1 MSIKLNAQSGGSVAL
16 DAPTQTDSSADITFK
31 LPVADGN
38 AGQALK
44 TDGSNQLGF
53 ADFGKLLKVVR
64 AQTQT
69 RLNVGSNTGTFFTSS
84 LTADITPSAASS
96 KIFILASGNYYTT
109 NTTTGGLSLF
119 RGNTNLGHSTH
130 GLAYVGGAG
139 SGYGAFT
146 IHYLDTPSYS
156 VGDTLTYSFRL
167 SRVFGSDN
175 VMAPV
180 GDDNYSPAQIL
191 VAEIVA

>member
-53 ADFGKLLKVVR
+53 DDFGKLLNVVR

-84 LTADITPSAASS
+84 LTADITPSSTNS
-96 KIFILASGNYYTT
+96 KIFVLASGNYYTT
-109 NTTTGGLSLF
+109 NTTTAGLSLF
-119 RGNTNLGHSTH
+119 RGSTNLGHSTH
-130 GLAYVGGAG
+130 GLAYVGGHASSYG
-139 SGYGAFT
+139 SFT
-146 IHYLDTPSYS
+146 IHYLDTSHNS
-156 VGDTLTYSFRL
+156 TSTLTYSFRL

-191 VAEIVA
+191 VAEIGA

>member
-69 RLNVGSNTGTFFTSS
+69 RLNVGSNTGTYYTSA
-84 LTADITPSAASS
+84 LTANITPSATSS
-96 KIFILASGNYYTT
+96 KIFVLASGNYYTT

-130 GLAYVGGAG
+130 GLAYVGGAA
-139 SGYGAFT
+139 SSYCAFT
-146 IHYLDTPSYS
+146 IHYLDSPNTTSQ
-156 VGDTLTYSFRL
+156 VTYSFRL

-175 VMAPV
+175 VYAPV
-180 GDDNYSPAQIL
+180 GDDNYSPAQIFL
-191 VAEIVA
+191 AEIGA